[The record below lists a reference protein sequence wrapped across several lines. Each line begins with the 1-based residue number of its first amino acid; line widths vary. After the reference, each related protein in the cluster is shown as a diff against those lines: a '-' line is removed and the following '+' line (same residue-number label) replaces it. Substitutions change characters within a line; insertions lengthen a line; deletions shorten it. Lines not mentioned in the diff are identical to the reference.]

1 MEVGAGRPESAP
13 SERLS
18 GSRLREARIST
29 GFWGSL
35 THSEQEALSTR
46 GRQAVFDRGS
56 PLCVEGDLS
65 THVYVMLAGWAK
77 VVSVTAEGHEMVL
90 ALRGPGDLVGE
101 LAGELDGYRT
111 ATVRAIVRVRALS
124 IVAERFLVFIDAH
137 QSASRAYRHVI
148 AERVRETGDNL
159 RGRMETSG
167 AQRLARLMLELAQR
181 CGEPTKQG
189 VTLAV
194 PLSQTDL
201 ASWVGVS
208 RATVTRALRDWRD
221 RKLVSTS
228 RGRMTIIDSAA
239 LRRISGGPVG
249 GR

>member
-1 MEVGAGRPESAP
+1 MEVGAGRPES
-13 SERLS
+13 ERLS
-18 GSRLREARIST
+18 ASRLREARIST

-35 THSEQEALSTR
+35 SNSEQAALSTR
-46 GRQAVFDRGS
+46 GREAVFDRGE

-65 THVYVMLAGWAK
+65 THVYIMLAGWAK
-77 VVSVTAEGHEMVL
+77 VISVTTEGHEMVL

-111 ATVRAIVRVRALS
+111 ATVRAVVQVRALS
-124 IVAERFLVFIDAH
+124 IVAERFMVFLDAH
-137 QSASRAYRHVI
+137 HGASRAYRHVI
-148 AERVRETGDNL
+148 AQRVRETGDNL

-167 AQRLARLMLELAQR
+167 AQRLARLLLELAQR
-181 CGEPTKQG
+181 CGETTGQG

-208 RATVTRALRDWRD
+208 RATVTRALRQWRE
-221 RKLVSTS
+221 RKLVST
-228 RGRMTIIDSAA
+228 RQGHMTIIDTAA